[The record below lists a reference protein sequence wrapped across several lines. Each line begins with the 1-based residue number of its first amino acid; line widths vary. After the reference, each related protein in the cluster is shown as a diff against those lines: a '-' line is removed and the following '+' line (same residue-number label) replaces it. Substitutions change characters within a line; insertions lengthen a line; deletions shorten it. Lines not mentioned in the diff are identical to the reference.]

1 MALHDGLVNWPL
13 FFGCIL
19 VGFGPLAAVFFTII
33 AKRAQL
39 VIISLSGAFVWL
51 IAILVTATLWQII
64 PALKTSL
71 SATVPVGV
79 VVQEAF
85 RVLFFYLYTRT
96 ELAVKRVTTSSH
108 QLPLNDVTSSL
119 AGGVGFSLMH
129 ALLMFGSLMG
139 SSTGLRGAAFSNSCP
154 AIPLVF
160 SAALSTLALT
170 ALDVSLMVLAFD
182 GYRKRSALIVSA
194 VIIIHMGIA
203 LSALA
208 NMDTNGC
215 YISIPVHYAGAA
227 IACTGASL
235 ILWRSKRLA
244 VDAK

>member
-1 MALHDGLVNWPL
+1 MALHDGPVNWPL

-19 VGFGPLAAVFFTII
+19 IGFGPLAALFFFVV

-39 VIISLSGAFVWL
+39 VILALSAAFVWL
-51 IAILVTATLWQII
+51 VAILVTATLWHLI
-64 PALKTSL
+64 PPLKTSL

-85 RVLFFYLYTRT
+85 RMLFFYLYTRT
-96 ELAVKRVTTSSH
+96 EKAVKRVTTSSH
-108 QLPLNDVTSSL
+108 QLPLNDITSSL
-119 AGGVGFSLMH
+119 AGGVGFSAMH
-129 ALLMFGSLMG
+129 ALLMFGSLVG
-139 SSTGLRGAAFSNSCP
+139 SSTGSRGAAFSSSCES
-154 AIPLVF
+154 IPLIF

-170 ALDVSLMVLAFD
+170 ALDVALMVVAFD
-182 GYRKRSALIVSA
+182 GYRKRSVLIITV
-194 VIIIHMGIA
+194 VFGIHMGVA

-215 YISIPVHYAGAA
+215 YISIPVHYAGAVL
-227 IACTGASL
+227 ACAGAVM

-244 VDAK
+244 IDAK